1 METGRHKKYLTE
13 EESKQRYRDN
23 SLRCYYKYRELN
35 KKRAMRY
42 RASCKLLKLRAEG
55 KDETEI
61 MNKLRLINKEINRLQ
76 QEAKNIN
83 Q

>member
-1 METGRHKKYLTE
+1 METGRHKTYITE

-23 SLRCYYKYRELN
+23 ALRCYYKYQELN
-35 KKRAMRY
+35 KKRARVHY
-42 RASCKLLKLRAEG
+42 YSKQLQQARAEG

-61 MNKLRLINKEINRLQ
+61 MNKLRWFNKEVNRLK
-76 QEAKNIN
+76 QEAKNKI

>member
-1 METGRHKKYLTE
+1 MENKRRFKNLTE
-13 EESKQRYRDN
+13 EERKQYFN
-23 SLRCYYKYRELN
+23 AAETKYYYKYHELN
-35 KKRAMRY
+35 KKKATVRFYSKQLQQA
-42 RASCKLLKLRAEG
+42 RAEG

-61 MNKLRLINKEINRLQ
+61 MNKLRWFNKEVNRLK